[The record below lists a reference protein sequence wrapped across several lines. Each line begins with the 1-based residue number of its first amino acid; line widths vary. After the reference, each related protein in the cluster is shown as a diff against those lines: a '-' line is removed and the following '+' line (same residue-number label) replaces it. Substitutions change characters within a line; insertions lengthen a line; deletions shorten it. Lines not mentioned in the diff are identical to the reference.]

1 MEEMHISERM
11 AKIDNVAGKIF
22 FVLTAL
28 SVITS
33 FYVLIITTMDVVG
46 RQLGHS
52 IFGAVQ
58 TSEIALSLLVM
69 CTLPIVTMYNAHI
82 KVDLVM
88 EKMSPK
94 VQKVFVYI
102 NLVFSA
108 FVLAVMSYSSYVKTW
123 KIKSLG
129 TCSEAFGIPFWPIYL
144 MISIMLLA
152 SAICAV
158 YNIFHYSMTGI
169 LISATTFD
177 SMKKNKKESEKEEKA

>member
-1 MEEMHISERM
+1 MEEMHIGKRM
-11 AKIDNVAGKIF
+11 AQIDNVAGKIF

-33 FYVLIITTMDVVG
+33 FYVLIITTADVIG
-46 RQLGHS
+46 RQTGHAL
-52 IFGAVQ
+52 FGAVQ

-69 CTLPIVTMYNAHI
+69 STLPIVTMYNAHI
-82 KVDLVM
+82 KVDLVF
-88 EKMSPK
+88 EKLSPK
-94 VQKVFVYI
+94 VQKALIYV

-108 FVLAVMSYSSYVKTW
+108 FVLFVLSYSSYTKTW

-152 SAICAV
+152 SAICAI
-158 YNIFHYSMTGI
+158 YNIFHYAMTGI

-177 SMKKNKKESEKEEKA
+177 SMKKSKKESGEEVKA